1 MYTSVYTFH
10 DVCRLRDLAAERCVC
25 PWERVDVSLSFL
37 IVAEP
42 LKRKSGGD
50 PAGASAM
57 RRAAL
62 RCAQTGCGADQGGS
76 DRLHTDPIK
85 YSSIMLLRIA
95 EYRAAMSAIQLAPQ
109 QHILACRISVIYDI
123 VDRREVFSRQRL
135 EKLCS
140 AVAFDMG
147 TVKYSRRSMST
158 SLKRELVPCPCAA
171 SMSTIVSIFVTR
183 LMSLSAELLCACS
196 TAGNIDKL
204 GGELFH
210 VNIATVHHILG
221 DADAAWGLV
230 YCFEE
235 HLFDPHQQMK
245 RGLIKSARQLRD
257 EEIDNSKELTP
268 EVLLWIFPLMRCI
281 TVIITPWSASRW
293 RECGP
298 LNQAVHGCV
307 LGFFKDA
314 VECLGGSHVSVESG
328 ASVSLTALS
337 LVTSLWTGEHLPPP
351 LQMRTLLK
359 IP

>member
-25 PWERVDVSLSFL
+25 PWERVDVSVKAAEILL
-37 IVAEP
+37 VLPRCGGRRCVA
-42 LKRKSGGD
+42 LKRALPEKHVDLTKEGISALSLCCQHVYNCEHLCD
-50 PAGASAM
+50 P
-57 RRAAL
+57 
-62 RCAQTGCGADQGGS
+62 TN
-76 DRLHTDPIK
+76 
-85 YSSIMLLRIA
+85 
-95 EYRAAMSAIQLAPQ
+95 E
-109 QHILACRISVIYDI
+109 
-123 VDRREVFSRQRL
+123 
-135 EKLCS
+135 
-140 AVAFDMG
+140 
-147 TVKYSRRSMST
+147 
-158 SLKRELVPCPCAA
+158 
-171 SMSTIVSIFVTR
+171 
-183 LMSLSAELLCACS
+183 SLSRAIVCLQYCW
-196 TAGNIDKL
+196 KHRQL

-245 RGLIKSARQLRD
+245 SGLIKPPRQLRD
-257 EEIDNSKELTP
+257 EEIDNFKEPTP

-281 TVIITPWSASRW
+281 TIIITPWSASRW
-293 RECGP
+293 RECGL

-337 LVTSLWTGEHLPPP
+337 LVTSLWTGERLPPP